1 MEFEL
6 GVAIVIAM
14 IPFLGVGGLM
24 WASQRI
30 ERRRTERIACQIML
44 TDAIHRELGAAAAP
58 VVRQTRQDGWIV
70 SMAVPIGSDAI
81 VAALVRITHRFFS
94 ERDGVDTPRLRI
106 VLMPRARRVARQAG
120 TIPMP
125 RRIAGKLS
133 SAA

>member
-1 MEFEL
+1 MEFKL

>member
-24 WASQRI
+24 WVSERI

-58 VVRQTRQDGWIV
+58 VVRQTRRDGWMV
-70 SMAVPIGSDAI
+70 SMAVPIDSDAI

-120 TIPMP
+120 PIPMP